1 MILTLLISSSIII
14 GVFWILGH
22 IYYIDSGPFSQ
33 ISPKKNKGH
42 SLKLEPSGG
51 DELTQIPGER
61 STQGTTERFADVRNV
76 PPGIFRYGG
85 STTWATIRSKTE
97 GKIERAFLKYN
108 LRYTNPVA
116 SSPDSGIGVK
126 MLLNNELAF
135 SQTSRSLKDKEHEAA
150 RMKGVTLTEIPVAID
165 GIAIAVN
172 PDISL
177 PGITVKDLKKIY
189 TGKISNWKE
198 LGGPNLKIIPYSKRN
213 KGGTV
218 EFFTKNVLQ
227 KEKFGNDIQT
237 VATTTEALQKVSQN
251 RGGIFYASAPEIVRQ
266 CSVKPLPIGRVGQR
280 FVPPYQKPL
289 IPPYQ
294 CPDKR
299 NKLNVAAF
307 KSDEYPMTR
316 RLFVVIK
323 NNGKIEEEAGE
334 AYAQLMLTQEGQ
346 KLISEAGFVRI
357 R

>member
-1 MILTLLISSSIII
+1 MA
-14 GVFWILGH
+14 H
-22 IYYIDSGPFSQ
+22 IYRIDLGPSSQ
-33 ISPKKNKGH
+33 DYRKNNKRH
-42 SLKLEPSGG
+42 SLKLKSLGG
-51 DELTQIPGER
+51 EELTQIPGEK
-61 STQGTTERFADVRNV
+61 STQATTERFADIRNV
-76 PPGIFRYGG
+76 PSGIFRYGG
-85 STTWATIRSKTE
+85 STTWAIIRSKTE
-97 GKIERAFLKYN
+97 RKIERAFLKYD
-108 LRYTNPVA
+108 LRYTNPITR
-116 SSPDSGIGVK
+116 SPDSAVGIE

-165 GIAIAVN
+165 GIAVAVN
-172 PDISL
+172 PDINI
-177 PGITVKDLKKIY
+177 PGITIEDLKNIY
-189 TGKISNWKE
+189 TGKIYNWKE
-198 LGGPNLKIIPYSKRN
+198 LGGPNLKVVPYSKQN

-218 EFFTKNVLQ
+218 EFFMKNVLH
-227 KEKFGNDIQT
+227 KDKFGKT
-237 VATTTEALQKVSQN
+237 VEKVETTTEALKKISQN

-280 FVPPYQKPL
+280 FVSPYQKPL

-299 NKLNVAAF
+299 NKLNIAAF

-316 RLFVVIK
+316 RLFVVVK
-323 NNGKIEEEAGE
+323 NNGQIEEEAGK

>member
-1 MILTLLISSSIII
+1 MTLLISSSIII

-22 IYYIDSGPFSQ
+22 VYRLNLGSFSQ
-33 ISPKKNKGH
+33 TSGKNNKRH
-42 SLKLEPSGG
+42 SLKLESLGG
-51 DELTQIPGER
+51 EESTQIPEKKP
-61 STQGTTERFADVRNV
+61 TQATTGRFADVENV
-76 PPGIFRYGG
+76 PSGIFRYGG
-85 STTWATIRSKTE
+85 STTWAIIRSKTE
-97 GKIERAFLKYN
+97 GKIERAFLKYD
-108 LRYTNPVA
+108 LRYTNPIA
-116 SSPDSGIGVK
+116 TSPDSGVGIK

-165 GIAIAVN
+165 GIAVAVN
-172 PDISL
+172 PDLSL

-189 TGKISNWKE
+189 VGKISNWKE

-237 VATTTEALQKVSQN
+237 VETTTEALQKISQN

-266 CSVKPLPIGRVGQR
+266 CNVKPLPIGRVGQR
-280 FVPPYQKPL
+280 FVPPYQRPL
-289 IPPYQ
+289 IPPSQ
-294 CPDKR
+294 CPARR
-299 NKLNVAAF
+299 NKLNIAAF

-316 RLFVVIK
+316 RLFVVVK